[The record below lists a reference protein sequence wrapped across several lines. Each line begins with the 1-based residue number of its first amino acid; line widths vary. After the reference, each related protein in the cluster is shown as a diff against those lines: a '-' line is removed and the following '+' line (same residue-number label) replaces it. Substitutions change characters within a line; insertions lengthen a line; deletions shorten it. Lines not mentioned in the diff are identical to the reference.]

1 MNEDNTPNYS
11 RGRAT
16 VICPN
21 CGAENEPRSNF
32 CARCGAKIPN
42 GRCHCPDCGRTYADD
57 IAYCTNCGAK
67 TVPGDPPQRNQEYY
81 GTYEYRENINRRQ
94 PTSEKDW
101 LVALLL
107 CIIVGTLGVHRFY
120 VGKIGTGILWLLTF
134 GCFFVGWIVDIVMIA
149 SGSFTDADG
158 LPLKNIR

>member
-1 MNEDNTPNYS
+1 M
-11 RGRAT
+11 
-16 VICPN
+16 
-21 CGAENEPRSNF
+21 
-32 CARCGAKIPN
+32 
-42 GRCHCPDCGRTYADD
+42 
-57 IAYCTNCGAK
+57 
-67 TVPGDPPQRNQEYY
+67 PGDPPQRTQEYY
-81 GTYEYRENINRRQ
+81 DTYEYRDSSNRRQ

-107 CIIVGTLGVHRFY
+107 CIIIGTWGVHRFY

>member
-1 MNEDNTPNYS
+1 MSDNYEPIYS
-11 RGRAT
+11 RGRAVT
-16 VICPN
+16 TCPN

-42 GRCHCPDCGRTYADD
+42 GRCHCPDCGRTYTDD

-67 TVPGDPPQRNQEYY
+67 TVSGDPPQRNQEYY

-120 VGKIGTGILWLLTF
+120 VGKIGTGILWLLTG
-134 GCFFVGWIVDIVMIA
+134 GCFLVGWIVDIVMIA
-149 SGSFTDADG
+149 NGSFTDG
-158 LPLKNIR
+158 EGFTLKNIR